1 MTTHHKPSY
10 YIFSVLAICILIT
23 NSLQIY
29 LPVFNF
35 SQGVVGMFF
44 FNILGILIVHHYCNR
59 SNIQEFSLKDATNN
73 AIIIFYCEL
82 IIIVQLLLFV
92 LLYTFFEIKRE
103 TIADLVLLLLVHI
116 YLFIRGNE
124 YLILDKK

>member
-1 MTTHHKPSY
+1 MKTNHQPSH

-23 NSLQIY
+23 YSFQIY

-44 FNILGILIVHHYCNR
+44 FNILGIILVHHYCNR
-59 SNIQEFSLKDATNN
+59 SNIQEFSLKDATND
-73 AIIIFYCEL
+73 AKIIFYCEL
-82 IIIVQLLLFV
+82 IILIQLLLFV

-103 TIADLVLLLLVHI
+103 TITDLVVLLLVHI
-116 YLFIRGNE
+116 YLFIRGDE
-124 YLILDKK
+124 YLKIDKQ

>member
-1 MTTHHKPSY
+1 MTTQHQPSY

-73 AIIIFYCEL
+73 AKIIFYCEL
-82 IIIVQLLLFV
+82 IILVQLLLFV

-103 TIADLVLLLLVHI
+103 TIDDLVLLLLVHI